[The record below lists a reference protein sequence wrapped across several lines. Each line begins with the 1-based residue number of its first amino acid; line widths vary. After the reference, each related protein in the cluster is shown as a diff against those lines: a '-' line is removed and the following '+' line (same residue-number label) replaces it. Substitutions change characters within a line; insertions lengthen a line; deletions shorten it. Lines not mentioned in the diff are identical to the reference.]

1 MSEYIPNQ
9 INKEQLIEIIREKM
23 LSKHNNITENQRK
36 KFKKSLSSQSGNN
49 VKDFLVELLLIET
62 NKVNHLEN
70 ELYKLRK
77 I

>member
-1 MSEYIPNQ
+1 MPEYIPNQ

-23 LSKHNNITENQRK
+23 LSKHNNITEDQRK
-36 KFKKSLSSQSGNN
+36 KFKKSLSSQNGNN

-62 NKVNHLEN
+62 NKVNHLEH
-70 ELYKLRK
+70 ELYQLRK

>member
-1 MSEYIPNQ
+1 MSEFIPNQ

-36 KFKKSLSSQSGNN
+36 KFKKSLSSQNGYN

-70 ELYKLRK
+70 ELYQLRK